1 MLSLAGSENETG
13 KGAVRLHLG
22 LCLRRK
28 EPEEEQPLPGTCPG
42 LYSSSPGGMRN

>member
-13 KGAVRLHLG
+13 KGAVRLH
-22 LCLRRK
+22 LRRK